1 MRTPYTEN
9 ISARLVVLL
18 NAPYSLSSNDT
29 RDKPSGFA
37 LPFGRLPGRAPAAAP
52 SPPVPSPRLGELDRE
67 PRSGSEGGGGGG
79 ENEVKESSDI
89 EWRSVRQSRAS
100 ERGTM
105 GCDQVL
111 GPKMASLHVR
121 IMKSDLPE
129 RWPAQSSAPY
139 SSAIPDVQ
147 ILDTTRRRKWT
158 TDSLARRALPRCST
172 RATHPLLPRAI

>member
-1 MRTPYTEN
+1 
-9 ISARLVVLL
+9 
-18 NAPYSLSSNDT
+18 
-29 RDKPSGFA
+29 
-37 LPFGRLPGRAPAAAP
+37 
-52 SPPVPSPRLGELDRE
+52 
-67 PRSGSEGGGGGG
+67 
-79 ENEVKESSDI
+79 
-89 EWRSVRQSRAS
+89 
-100 ERGTM
+100 M

-158 TDSLARRALPRCST
+158 TDSLARRALPAARHARRIRFCRVPFNRRREYST
-172 RATHPLLPRAI
+172 D